1 MQQCLNMLQGDTK
14 PIRKLVEVRFDEI
27 KTITE
32 SKSPVLDMEL
42 SDWSVGEG
50 GGQDALPEAGDW
62 IRETVVGRAEGGQ
75 ENDPQHISQKSGLGV
90 FRPSHQVISAPT
102 SPSVHTNVYAGS
114 KR

>member
-32 SKSPVLDMEL
+32 SKSPVLDMER

-50 GGQDALPEAGDW
+50 GGQEVLPEADATGQGNRW
-62 IRETVVGRAEGGQ
+62 WGGLEGRGTNLQRLILGGGEGWRAG
-75 ENDPQHISQKSGLGV
+75 ERTSNASSSALGGV
-90 FRPSHQVISAPT
+90 SL
-102 SPSVHTNVYAGS
+102 
-114 KR
+114 